1 MAGEVDFREFIAGF
15 IAEADELLSGA
26 SAHLLEVDQAA
37 REGQAHP
44 RAVRELFRALHT
56 IKGLAA
62 MVGVEPIADIAH
74 GMESVLRTADRAGG
88 RLSGPGIE
96 LLMRGLNAIEE
107 RVALLGRQQPVPP
120 APHRLIEALS
130 ALQATTPAGS
140 GASEGLGLSA
150 DVESK
155 LGASEREQLVQG
167 IRSGLRAVALE
178 FVPSQEKA
186 ARGLNITSVRERLS
200 ALGEL
205 VKVVPRALPGT
216 PGGLTFTLLLLTTAD
231 DAVLLQALEEGAA
244 VVELARPTTGP
255 NAGPGGTPDP
265 GPGAGSH
272 GGLRSATPA
281 GTPAGPS
288 AGSHAPPAAPGS
300 ASTLA
305 AVKSPE
311 HPAEPE
317 ESPAEDA
324 HAQAQRFIR
333 VDVGRLDDALEKL
346 STLVVTRFRLARAVD
361 ELAASGA
368 DTRALA
374 AIVGDITRQLR
385 DLREAIMHARMI
397 SLAEML
403 QRVPLLVRG
412 LTRNTD
418 KAVALAIRV
427 GDAELDKAVAERL
440 FPVLL
445 HLIRNAVDHAIE
457 PRDERRRQG
466 KPEEGR
472 LAITCESASGT
483 YLTLTVADD
492 GRGIDRERVAR
503 KAGRPVPETDEQLL
517 GLITLPGLSTRDQA
531 SQTSGRGMG
540 MDIVKRAVDAL
551 GGSLS
556 LQTTPGQGTS
566 FTLRVPLS
574 VTIVEAFSFTTA
586 AQTFVAPVAMVEAI
600 IEVDPGRV
608 VRAPAPAG
616 GISDVSLIERRG
628 EPMPL
633 VPLDA
638 LLGLPGQHGA
648 LPGLPAGA
656 SPEQALPKKALIV
669 RRHGD
674 PIAFGVERML
684 GQQEVVVRPLE
695 DPLVK
700 RAGIT
705 GSTDL
710 GDGRP
715 TLVLDLFA
723 LGAGLSAAAR
733 A

>member
-1 MAGEVDFREFIAGF
+1 MAGGIDFREFIAGF
-15 IAEADELLSGA
+15 LAEADELLRGA
-26 SAHLLEVDQAA
+26 STLLIEVDEAA
-37 REGQAHP
+37 RGGHPHP

-56 IKGLAA
+56 IKGLAS

-74 GMESVLRTADRAGG
+74 GMESVLRAADRAGG

-96 LLMRGLNAIEE
+96 LLVRGLHAIEE

-130 ALQATTPAGS
+130 ALQAVGS
-140 GASEGLGLSA
+140 AAPGASAGLGLPA

-155 LGASEREQLVQG
+155 LGASEREQLLQG
-167 IRSGLRAVALE
+167 IRAGQRAVALE

-205 VKVVPRALPGT
+205 VKVVPRALPDT
-216 PGGLTFTLLLLTTAD
+216 PGGLTFTLLLVTTAE
-231 DAVLLQALEEGAA
+231 DAVLVQAVEASGA
-244 VVELARPTTGP
+244 VTELAPGASASHAESNAAPNVDTNAAP
-255 NAGPGGTPDP
+255 NAGQPTAMDAASDLGGAPMTP
-265 GPGAGSH
+265 
-272 GGLRSATPA
+272 
-281 GTPAGPS
+281 
-288 AGSHAPPAAPGS
+288 
-300 ASTLA
+300 
-305 AVKSPE
+305 
-311 HPAEPE
+311 
-317 ESPAEDA
+317 EDDVQ
-324 HAQAQRFIR
+324 AQSQRFIR
-333 VDVGRLDDALEKL
+333 VDVARLDDALEKL

-361 ELAASGA
+361 ELAAQGA
-368 DTRALA
+368 DTRALS
-374 AIVGDITRQLR
+374 AIVGDATRQLR
-385 DLREAIMHARMI
+385 DLRESIMHARMI

-418 KAVALAIRV
+418 KAVALSIHV

-472 LAITCESASGT
+472 LAITCESTSGA
-483 YLTLTVADD
+483 YLTLVVADD

-503 KAGRPVPETDEQLL
+503 KAGRPVPATDEQLL
-517 GLITLPGLSTRDQA
+517 ELIALPGLSTRDEA

-540 MDIVKRAVDAL
+540 MDIVKRTVDAL

-600 IEVDPGRV
+600 IEVDASRV
-608 VRAPAPAG
+608 VRAPAPG
-616 GISDVSLIERRG
+616 GGHSEARLIERRG

-638 LLGLPGQHGA
+638 LLERPGQPGQLPRQMPPGPA
-648 LPGLPAGA
+648 LP
-656 SPEQALPKKALIV
+656 EQPLPKKALIV
-669 RRHGD
+669 RRHGE

-695 DPLVK
+695 DPLVQ

-715 TLVLDLFA
+715 TLVLDLVA
-723 LGAGLSAAAR
+723 LGAGLSARAR

>member
-1 MAGEVDFREFIAGF
+1 MAGGVDFREFIAGF
-15 IAEADELLSGA
+15 LAEADELLRGA
-26 SAHLLEVDQAA
+26 STHLIEVDQAA
-37 REGQAHP
+37 RDGQPHP

-62 MVGVEPIADIAH
+62 MVGVEPIADVAH
-74 GMESVLRTADRAGG
+74 GMESVLRGADRGGG
-88 RLSGPGIE
+88 RLSGPAIE
-96 LLMRGLNAIEE
+96 LLVRGLHAIEE
-107 RVALLGRQQPVPP
+107 RVALLGREQPVPP

-130 ALQATTPAGS
+130 ALQSTGPTGPR
-140 GASEGLGLSA
+140 ASEGLGLPA

-155 LGASEREQLVQG
+155 LGASEREQLAQG
-167 IRSGLRAVALE
+167 IRGGLRAVALE

-205 VKVVPRALPGT
+205 VKVVPRSLPDT
-216 PGGLTFTLLLLTTAD
+216 PGGLTFTLLLLTTAE
-231 DAVLLQALEEGAA
+231 DAVLVQAVEARAA
-244 VVELARPTTGP
+244 VTELAADAPAPGEATGATPNVESRAVANVGPNTGP
-255 NAGPGGTPDP
+255 NAGPNRAMDAAPD
-265 GPGAGSH
+265 
-272 GGLRSATPA
+272 RED
-281 GTPAGPS
+281 
-288 AGSHAPPAAPGS
+288 APPA
-300 ASTLA
+300 
-305 AVKSPE
+305 PE
-311 HPAEPE
+311 
-317 ESPAEDA
+317 DDV
-324 HAQAQRFIR
+324 QAQSQRFVR
-333 VDVGRLDDALEKL
+333 VDVSRLDHALEKL
-346 STLVVTRFRLARAVD
+346 STLVVTRFRIARAVD
-361 ELAASGA
+361 ELTARGA
-368 DTRALA
+368 DTRALS
-374 AIVGDITRQLR
+374 AIVGDATRQLR
-385 DLREAIMHARMI
+385 DLRESIMHARMI

-457 PRDERRRQG
+457 PRNERRQQG

-472 LAITCESASGT
+472 LAITCESTAGA

-492 GRGIDRERVAR
+492 GRGIDRELVAR
-503 KAGRPVPETDEQLL
+503 KAGRPVPATDEQLL
-517 GLITLPGLSTRDQA
+517 ELIALPGLSTREQA

-540 MDIVKRAVDAL
+540 MDIVKRTVDAL

-556 LQTTPGQGTS
+556 LATTPGQGTS

-574 VTIVEAFSFTTA
+574 VTIVDAFSFTTA

-600 IEVDPGRV
+600 IEVDASRV
-608 VRAPAPAG
+608 VRAPAPG
-616 GISDVSLIERRG
+616 GGYSDARLIERRG

-633 VPLDA
+633 VALDA
-638 LLGLPGQHGA
+638 LLALPVRPGQPSRQMPREPA
-648 LPGLPAGA
+648 LPEP
-656 SPEQALPKKALIV
+656 ALPKKALIV
-669 RRHGD
+669 RRHGE

-695 DPLVK
+695 DPLVQ
-700 RAGIT
+700 RTGIT
-705 GSTDL
+705 GATDL

-715 TLVLDLFA
+715 TLVLDLVA
-723 LGAGLSAAAR
+723 LGTGLSAPAR